1 MPLRNTQSLRL
12 MLIDRLLP
20 AMLILLLLGALAA
33 NWVALRAAT
42 KAYDRGLLDTAFAI
56 AEQLRVVDGKL
67 QLPLNQQARTV
78 LLTDKFDRIFYAVRG
93 SGGELLD
100 GNPELPIPAK
110 EHWRQLG
117 NGGRWYYDG
126 TLEDEPVRLAAYQRN
141 IGDQVVTIL
150 AAETLVKRNELVR
163 DILLGMLLPEVLL
176 VVVVASVIWFGV
188 RSGLRPL
195 DALRGEL
202 ANRSQADL
210 RPVTVDV
217 PEEIQPVVTE
227 INGLLMRLDTA
238 LSSQRHFVSDAA
250 HQLRTPIAALLAQVE
265 AAQHEAGPSS
275 LGQLQGIHAAAGRLG
290 HLVEQLL
297 ALARAEPSLAQS
309 SNVVSLPDLVREIA
323 GNWMPK
329 AISKD
334 IDLGFEL
341 NPAIVYGNE
350 LLLQELLSNLL
361 DNALRHTPTGGVV
374 TVSCGQ
380 ERASAW
386 LNVEDNGPGIPE
398 NEWERIGQRF
408 YRPPGQTGEGCG
420 LGLAIVREIAR
431 QYQGTLSI
439 GSSQRLGGAMM
450 RVDFRVQQPSL
461 TGTCLTG
468 SNG

>member
-1 MPLRNTQSLRL
+1 MALRSTNSLRL

-20 AMLILLLLGALAA
+20 AMLVLLLLGALAA

-67 QLPLNQQARTV
+67 QLPLNPQARVV
-78 LLTDKFDRIFYAVRG
+78 LLTDKFDRVFYAVRG
-93 SGGELLD
+93 QGGELLD
-100 GNPELPIPAK
+100 GNPDLPIPPK
-110 EHWRQLG
+110 ENWRQLG
-117 NGGRWYYDG
+117 NEGRWYYDG
-126 TLEDEPVRLAAYQRN
+126 TLDEEPIRLAAYQRYF
-141 IGDQVVTIL
+141 GDQTVTIL
-150 AAETLVKRNELVR
+150 AAETLVKRNDLVR

-176 VVVVASVIWFGV
+176 VLVAASVIWFGV

-195 DALRGEL
+195 EDLRAEL

-210 RPVTVDV
+210 RPVTVDI

-265 AAQHEAGPSS
+265 AAQHESGASS
-275 LGQLQGIHAAAGRLG
+275 QGALRGIHAAAGRLG

-297 ALARAEPSLAQS
+297 ALARAEPSLAQAS
-309 SNVVSLPDLVREIA
+309 SVISLVDLVRDVA
-323 GNWMPK
+323 GNWLPK
-329 AISKD
+329 AISKE

-350 LLLQELLSNLL
+350 LLLQELLANLL
-361 DNALRHTPTGGVV
+361 DNAVRHTPKGGVV

-380 ERASAW
+380 ERSTAW
-386 LNVEDNGPGIPE
+386 LCVEDSGPGVPE
-398 NEWERIGQRF
+398 SERERIGQRF
-408 YRPPGQTGEGCG
+408 YRPAGQTGEGCG
-420 LGLAIVREIAR
+420 LGLAIVREIAQ
-431 QYQGTLSI
+431 QYQGTLRI
-439 GSSQRLGGAMM
+439 GTSQRLGGAMM
-450 RVDFRVQQPSL
+450 RIDFQI
-461 TGTCLTG
+461 G
-468 SNG
+468 SFPA